1 MKGENMNKHYS
12 AELKE
17 RVVKEYLEGAKM
29 NELVLRYELSDS
41 NRIRAWRDQ
50 YLKFG
55 CFPDRRGTGK
65 GGGRPRNV
73 DTSSMTQEEYIRYL
87 EMENDILK
95 QLRSLSSKKAK
106 SNIK

>member
-1 MKGENMNKHYS
+1 MNKHYS
-12 AELKE
+12 NELKE

-29 NELVLRYELSDS
+29 NELVLRYELADKS
-41 NRIRAWRDQ
+41 RIRKWRDQ
-50 YLKFG
+50 FLNYG
-55 CFPDRRGTGK
+55 CVPDGRGTGK
-65 GGGRPRNV
+65 CGGRPRNA

>member
-1 MKGENMNKHYS
+1 MYKHYS
-12 AELKE
+12 NELKE
-17 RVVKEYLEGAKM
+17 RVLKEYLEGAKM
-29 NELVLRYELSDS
+29 NELVLRYELADKS
-41 NRIRAWRDQ
+41 RIRKWRDQ
-50 YLKFG
+50 FLKYG
-55 CFPDRRGTGK
+55 CFPDGRGTGK

-95 QLRSLSSKKAK
+95 QLRSLSNKKAK

>member
-1 MKGENMNKHYS
+1 MNKHYS

>member
-1 MKGENMNKHYS
+1 MNKHYS
-12 AELKE
+12 NELKE

-29 NELVLRYELSDS
+29 NELVLRYELADKS
-41 NRIRAWRDQ
+41 RIRDWRDQ
-50 YLKFG
+50 YLKYG
-55 CFPDRRGTGK
+55 CFPDGRGAGK
-65 GGGRPRNV
+65 GGGRPRNA
-73 DTSSMTQEEYIRYL
+73 DTSGMTPEEYIRYL

>member
-1 MKGENMNKHYS
+1 MNKHYS
-12 AELKE
+12 IELKE

-29 NELVLRYELSDS
+29 NELVLRYELTDG

-55 CFPDRRGTGK
+55 CFPDGRGTGK

>member
-1 MKGENMNKHYS
+1 MNKHYS
-12 AELKE
+12 NELKE

-29 NELVLRYELSDS
+29 NELVLRYELCDR

-55 CFPDRRGTGK
+55 CVPDGRGTGK

-73 DTSSMTQEEYIRYL
+73 DASNMTQEEYIQHL

>member
-1 MKGENMNKHYS
+1 MNKHYS
-12 AELKE
+12 NELKE
-17 RVVKEYLEGAKM
+17 QVVKEYLEGAKM
-29 NELVLRYELSDS
+29 NELVLRYELADKS
-41 NRIRAWRDQ
+41 RIRKWRDQ
-50 YLKFG
+50 FITYG